1 MAKHFRAPSPGF
13 AIRAIAILAMSL
25 LAYSSA
31 SACTI
36 FSGVAA
42 NGEVWNGNNEDGRLG
57 VATYINVF
65 PKGSSSRFGFYSLSY
80 GSPKNGANGNMQ
92 GGMNEAG
99 LTFDFNALEH
109 SYAVVGKDSKK
120 VFPRGDSAIL
130 RHVLEN
136 YETVEE
142 VVAFFDEYWFKNGFT
157 SAQMHLADRFGHF
170 AIVSPSGSRV
180 LTDRKFQV
188 STNFRACGGTKEEA
202 EVCWRFP
209 IATEKLIRNGSSLN
223 SFTDIA
229 QSTAQNS
236 NGDGTLYSNIQNLN
250 TGDIWFFFAQD
261 FRLPFKTSMRELLS
275 LGKRSYLMEDL
286 QGRRGFADGKSAG
299 AAR

>member
-1 MAKHFRAPSPGF
+1 MTCYDSAPPRF
-13 AIRAIAILAMSL
+13 AIQIVAIVAISL
-25 LAYSSA
+25 LAITRA

-57 VATYINVF
+57 AATYINVF

-109 SYAVVGKDSKK
+109 SYEVVGKDSKK

-136 YETVEE
+136 FETVEE
-142 VVAFFDEYWFKNGFT
+142 VVAFFDEYWFKNGFR

-188 STNFRACGGTKEEA
+188 STNFRACGGTREEA
-202 EVCWRFP
+202 AVCWRFP
-209 IATEKLIRNGSSLN
+209 VATEKLTRNGSSFS
-223 SFTDIA
+223 SFADIA
-229 QSTAQNS
+229 RSTAQNG
-236 NGDGTLYSNIQNLN
+236 NGDGTLYSNIQNLS

-261 FRLPFKTSMRELLS
+261 FRVPFKTSLRELLS
-275 LGKRSYLMEDL
+275 MGRKSYLMDDL
-286 QGRRGFADGKSAG
+286 QGRRGFADPKTRQAH
-299 AAR
+299 R

>member
-1 MAKHFRAPSPGF
+1 MTCYISAPQRF
-13 AIRAIAILAMSL
+13 AIQIVAIVAISL
-25 LAYSSA
+25 LTITRT

-36 FSGVAA
+36 FSGVAT

-65 PKGSSSRFGFYSLSY
+65 PKSSSGRFGFYSLSY

-109 SYAVVGKDSKK
+109 SYEVVGKASKK
-120 VFPRGDSAIL
+120 DFPRGDSAIL

-136 YETVEE
+136 FATVEE

-180 LTDRKFQV
+180 LTDGKFQV
-188 STNFRACGGTKEEA
+188 STNFRACGGTSEEA
-202 EVCWRFP
+202 AVCWRFP
-209 IATEKLIRNGSSLN
+209 IATEKLTRNGSSLG

-229 QSTAQNS
+229 KSTAQNG
-236 NGDGTLYSNIQNLN
+236 NGDGTLYSNIQNLS

-261 FRLPFKTSMRELLS
+261 FRVPFKTSLRELLS
-275 LGKRSYLMEDL
+275 MGRKSYLMEDL
-286 QGRRGFADGKSAG
+286 QGRRGFADPRVGQVS
-299 AAR
+299 R